1 MTNAVETTGLSYSPG
16 GGFTISDLNF
26 AMPTGSVYGFLGPNG
41 SGKTTTIRLLLGMLR
56 QRAGTIRVLDG
67 QMPRDASR
75 LLARIGYVPEQPH
88 FDPTQT
94 IGEILSFQAAFFP
107 TWDHAFALRQL
118 DDFELEAKKPFGS
131 LSKGMKAKVMMLTAL
146 AQRPELLVLD
156 EPTDGLDPVARRD
169 ILASLLEY
177 VGERQAS
184 VLISS
189 HLVHEL
195 ERICDWIGV
204 MDAGRL
210 VLQVP
215 MQRFKQ
221 GMKRLRLTAVA
232 PELPPAPFVRMSR
245 EAVGR
250 SETWIVRDWEPG
262 MTEYFNG
269 RTATLTEV
277 QDLDLEDG
285 FVELLRAF
293 RAERRRAE

>member
-1 MTNAVETTGLSYSPG
+1 MTNAIETRELGYSPG
-16 GGFTISDLNF
+16 GGFALTDLNL
-26 AMPTGSVYGFLGPNG
+26 AVPTGSVYGFLGPNG

-56 QRAGTIRVLDG
+56 QRQGTIQVLDG
-67 QMPRDASR
+67 QMPRDAAR
-75 LLARIGYVPEQPH
+75 LLSRIGYVPEQPH
-88 FDPTQT
+88 FDSTQT
-94 IGEILSFQAAFFP
+94 LADILRFQAAFYP
-107 TWDHAFALRQL
+107 TWDDPFAQKQL
-118 DDFELEAKKPFGS
+118 VEFELDPKKTFGA

-146 AQRPELLVLD
+146 AQRPQLLLLD

-169 ILASLLEY
+169 ILALLLEY
-177 VGERQAS
+177 VGEHQAT

-210 VLQVP
+210 VVQVP
-215 MQRFKQ
+215 MIRFKQ
-221 GMKRLRLTAVA
+221 GMKRLRLTGVA
-232 PELPPAPFVRMSR
+232 PQLAPAPFVRMAR
-245 EAVGR
+245 EVVGS

-262 MTEYFNG
+262 MTEYFAPG
-269 RTATLTEV
+269 VATLTEV

-293 RAERRRAE
+293 RAERRS